1 RSGRRRGDDTAIL
14 TPQKPAPGP
23 GAPGHPG
30 RPDNVS
36 GQTVTSGMPV
46 VTPGADSPFRPGA
59 GGDGAPSPAFPK
71 LSELPQPNA
80 APAKPAKGKAAK
92 APKKK
97 GRSKLVLLCVGL
109 VIVGGVAYGAGLLM
123 NHSDVPKGTTVLGVD
138 IGGGTR
144 DDAVKKL
151 DDAFG
156 KWVHQP
162 LKLSV
167 DGRTVALKPDQSGL
181 QLDTQATASAAAT
194 SDYNPVS
201 VIGSLFGRH
210 RVVEPQMPVDEEKLQ
225 VALQNAA
232 GGAGSGD
239 GTIKFE
245 PGKAVAVYG
254 KAGKGIDAAGSAR
267 AVEQAY
273 RTQVET
279 GTTTPVQV
287 ATTSRQPTVS
297 NAEVDRMMKK
307 FAQPAMSAQVKITA
321 GPGHEVVFSPEKS
334 LWKFLQVKA
343 VNGKLVDSYDEARL
357 KGLYGGIFDGVLITR
372 GTGQKTPVTVQD
384 VISALRPAL
393 MSTTNRVGVI
403 ETNPS

>member
-1 RSGRRRGDDTAIL
+1 
-14 TPQKPAPGP
+14 
-23 GAPGHPG
+23 
-30 RPDNVS
+30 
-36 GQTVTSGMPV
+36 
-46 VTPGADSPFRPGA
+46 SPFRPGA
-59 GGDGAPSPAFPK
+59 GGDGPASPAFPK
-71 LSELPQPNA
+71 LSELPQPGA

-92 APKKK
+92 GKAAKAGKKK
-97 GRSKLVLLCVGL
+97 GRSKLVLLCGGL
-109 VIVGGVAYGAGLLM
+109 VLVAGVAYGAGLLM

-156 KWVHQP
+156 KRVGQP

-167 DGRTVALKPDQSGL
+167 DGRTVTLKPDQAGL
-181 QLDTQATASAAAT
+181 QFDTQATASAAAT

-201 VIGSLFGRH
+201 VIGSLFGNH

-225 VALQNAA
+225 AALQNAA
-232 GGAGSGD
+232 GGAGSND

-254 KAGKGIDAAGSAR
+254 KPGKGIDAARSAR

-279 GTTTPVQV
+279 GAATPVQV

-307 FAQPAMSAQVKITA
+307 FAEPAMSNAVSVTA
-321 GPGHEVVFSPEKS
+321 GPGHVVLFSPQKS

-343 VNGKLVDSYDEARL
+343 VNGKLVDSYDEAKL
-357 KGLYGGIFDGVLITR
+357 KDLYGGAFDGVLITR

-393 MSTTNRVGVI
+393 MSKTNRVGVI
-403 ETNPS
+403 DTNPS